1 MNRRSFLVPVPPVV
15 LAAAGA
21 FGAGRLSRST
31 PRPPAAPPCGASPDG
46 GRGAQPPDPSEPPAA
61 PLPGAAP
68 RLVPPLPTPAAAERA
83 RLEEWLDLAARPTW
97 TAVSGC

>member
-1 MNRRSFLVPVPPVV
+1 MSVPPVV

-31 PRPPAAPPCGASPDG
+31 HRPPAAPPCGATPDD

-61 PLPGAAP
+61 PEAGAGAGP

-83 RLEEWLDLAARPTW
+83 RLEEWLDLAARPTG